1 MNINNKHLLYFLL
14 GAFFLVFAYI
24 VFVFFV
30 FNNKKPSNM
39 KPILIPTPT
48 IIQSVIEPS
57 FSPELQK
64 ERILEGNYAKERQEF
79 LKDKPWFLKLP
90 FKSDNYFIIY
100 SPEDGNFIASIYYF
114 SSSNVS
120 KEQQIL
126 QAKQDVLKALN
137 NNGVDLFKE
146 NVEFIEVR
154 RD

>member
-14 GAFFLVFAYI
+14 GAFFLVFAYV
-24 VFVFFV
+24 VFVFFI
-30 FNNKKPSNM
+30 FNNKKPSNIE
-39 KPILIPTPT
+39 PVLTPTPT
-48 IIQSVIEPS
+48 IIKFVDGPS
-57 FSPELQK
+57 FPPELQREK
-64 ERILEGNYAKERQEF
+64 ILEGNYAKERQEF

-120 KEQQIL
+120 KEQQVS

-146 NVEFIEVR
+146 SVEFIEVK

>member
-1 MNINNKHLLYFLL
+1 MNIKNKRLLYFLL
-14 GAFFLVFAYI
+14 GALFLVSTYI
-24 VFVFFV
+24 VFVFFI
-30 FNNKKPSNM
+30 FNNKKPSNI
-39 KPILIPTPT
+39 KPMPTPT
-48 IIQSVIEPS
+48 PTTIKSVIEPS

-64 ERILEGNYAKERQEF
+64 EKILEGNYARERQEF

-100 SPEDGNFIASIYYF
+100 NSEKGNFVASIYYF

-120 KEQQIL
+120 KEHQL
-126 QAKQDVLKALN
+126 SQAKQDALKALN

-146 NVEFIEVR
+146 GVEFIEVE